1 MKHLLFITFCL
12 LATTLANAAAPTSDA
27 VLGEAVSSVEE
38 SSGKALHEKACTSC
52 HGSEVYTREDR
63 KMQSL
68 DNLKSQVARCNAN
81 TRAGWFD
88 DEMHSVTEFLNDS
101 YYHFKSEK

>member
-1 MKHLLFITFCL
+1 MKHLLFVTFYL
-12 LATTLANAAAPTSDA
+12 LTTTLANAAAPASEVKLA
-27 VLGEAVSSVEE
+27 EAVSIVEAAP
-38 SSGKALHEKACTSC
+38 GKALHEKACTSC

-68 DNLKSQVARCNAN
+68 DNLRSQVARCNAN

-88 DEMHSVTEFLNDS
+88 DEMNSVTEFLNDS
-101 YYHFKSEK
+101 YYHFKTEK

>member
-1 MKHLLFITFCL
+1 MKHLLFVTFCL
-12 LATTLANAAAPTSDA
+12 LATPLANAAESVSA
-27 VLGEAVSSVEE
+27 VKPAEAVSTTKEAP
-38 SSGKALHEKACTSC
+38 GKALHEKACTSC

-68 DNLKSQVARCNAN
+68 DSLKSQVARCNAN

-88 DEMHSVTEFLNDS
+88 DEMESVTNFLNDS
-101 YYHFKSEK
+101 FYHFKTQK